1 VAAFREIEFRYH
13 CPPIT
18 AGNGDGPAVE
28 EDVLKLQQVQLTTA
42 VYSDEEDQEGAGVE
56 A

>member
-1 VAAFREIEFRYH
+1 MAAFREIEFRYH

-18 AGNGDGPAVE
+18 AGNGDGPAA
-28 EDVLKLQQVQLTTA
+28 EDVLKLQQVKLTSA
-42 VYSDEEDQEGAGVE
+42 VYSDEDGAGVE